1 LTSTRRE
8 SPLRVRR
15 PGGGGPTHRVRTAA
29 LLVAGN
35 RQFQR
40 AMSRAGHHE
49 PQLRVP
55 KWLDLKPASI
65 LRGTTEV
72 TERTENRPS
81 VRAKP
86 VDRHHSTIAYEI

>member
-1 LTSTRRE
+1 
-8 SPLRVRR
+8 
-15 PGGGGPTHRVRTAA
+15 
-29 LLVAGN
+29 
-35 RQFQR
+35 
-40 AMSRAGHHE
+40 MSRAGHHE